1 MHPAV
6 QRREDQGG
14 DADFAV
20 TECRLDG
27 LPSHRRPSKINE
39 GAGRTARAAA
49 IIRPTLNGT
58 SAMQTRPRTKK
69 ARLAKV
75 RRCPKCNKLLRK
87 NIVRC
92 PTCHKVQ

>member
-6 QRREDQGG
+6 RGREDQGG
-14 DADFAV
+14 DADFAAI
-20 TECRLDG
+20 ERRRDG
-27 LPSHRRPSKINE
+27 LPSRRRPSKINQS
-39 GAGRTARAAA
+39 AGRIARAVA
-49 IIRPTLNGT
+49 IIRPTPNGT